1 MPLFTIVAD
10 FQGGTYLTQVEAE
23 NERQAASLWPES
35 RELRDIAVPLGLPLQ
50 ALGIALSNPEATP
63 VGNLRH
69 CWCVTAEVEDQLL
82 LLHIIRTAE

>member
-35 RELRDIAVPLGLPLQ
+35 KELHDIAVPLGLPLRE
-50 ALGIALSNPEATP
+50 LGYALSDPEATP
-63 VGNLRH
+63 VGDLRH
-69 CWCVTAEVEDQLL
+69 CWSVTADVEDQVL
-82 LLHIIRTAE
+82 LLHIIRTTE